1 MILNISTQPVNI
13 LYSPLFWFLDEK
25 REQTQRPTPKN
36 FRDCYVEK
44 CSRNQM
50 PGDME
55 KRLCAEFLGGLGII
69 GGGLLWLY
77 GHFKE
82 KSFLKYVG
90 GLVSFSGIGSLV
102 TGLIKFNTLGFK
114 SLFDIKSENQ
124 SPTNNPTE
132 NNNSP
137 TPESSNTT
145 PEPEKENITIN
156 PDAVVSENYSKN
168 FALIVVNNPDA
179 SKEESL
185 NKSEE
190 IKLDFSN
197 LKSPSFLTQ
206 TGRIAYGVLSFIQ
219 RKANEN
225 QEILN
230 DPAVQIFTYA
240 VGGKYLFLAL
250 NIFGIYQEFKKG
262 DFKFKTEDGKEYS
275 YDEFTKTFTQEEQYK
290 KACEVVGVN
299 PSEIDGKEEKEA
311 KDLVKKA
318 WRKKAFQYHPDRN
331 PGDKEAENNFKNLSV
346 AIEEICLYKGWDV
359 KGL

>member
-25 REQTQRPTPKN
+25 RDQAQRPTPKN
-36 FRDCYVEK
+36 FRDCYLEK
-44 CSRNQM
+44 CSKNQM
-50 PGDME
+50 PGDLE
-55 KRLCAEFLGGLGII
+55 KRLCSEFLGGLGII
-69 GGGLLWLY
+69 GGGLFWLY

-82 KSFLKYVG
+82 KSFFKYIG
-90 GLVSFSGIGSLV
+90 GLLSLSGIGSLV

-114 SLFDIKSENQ
+114 ALFDIKSENQ
-124 SPTNNPTE
+124 SPTNNST
-132 NNNSP
+132 SP
-137 TPESSNTT
+137 EPSSETPEV
-145 PEPEKENITIN
+145 EKENITVQ
-156 PDAVVSENYSKN
+156 PDAVVSESFSKN

-179 SKEESL
+179 SKETEL
-185 NKSEE
+185 GKSEE
-190 IKLDFSN
+190 IKLDFST
-197 LKSPSFLTQ
+197 LKSPTFLTQ

-219 RKANEN
+219 RKANEHH
-225 QEILN
+225 EILN

-250 NIFGIYQEFKKG
+250 NIFGIYQEFRKG

-275 YDEFTKTFTQEEQYK
+275 YDEFTKTFTQEEKYK

-299 PSEIDGKEEKEA
+299 PSELDSKEEKEA
-311 KDLVKKA
+311 REMLKKA
-318 WRKKAFQYHPDRN
+318 WRAKAFQYHPDRN
-331 PGDKEAENNFKNLSV
+331 PGDKEAEDNFKNLSV